1 MFDNIE
7 PVELDKDTTVAIAI
21 GMKNMAEVDD
31 ELHQDERVLIE
42 GFLADLGDP
51 GSSSLDFSLLAD
63 PAVQDLFLR
72 SLAMVALADGEI
84 KQSEVELLQAYI
96 DRLGGGRTAQSVIS
110 EVGRSMLSRFAG
122 VTVFREQAV
131 ALGRT
136 LGLEDAEID
145 EVLGA

>member
-1 MFDNIE
+1 MFDNME
-7 PVELDKDTTVAIAI
+7 PVELDKETTVAIAI

-31 ELHQDERVLIE
+31 ELHQSERVLIE
-42 GFLADLGDP
+42 GFLADLGDTE
-51 GSSSLDFSLLAD
+51 GSSLDFSLLSS

-84 KQSEVELLQAYI
+84 KKAEVELLQAYI
-96 DRLGGGRTAQSVIS
+96 DRLGAARSAQSVIS

-122 VTVFREQAV
+122 VTVFRDQAV

-136 LGLEDAEID
+136 LGLDDTEIN
-145 EVLGA
+145 EVLDA